1 MGCVIISAFKL
12 CLHAI
17 GFRSHFDSSCSSSFS
32 KFPGSKTINCLV
44 TIALAMQIFV
54 KTLSGK
60 TITLDVEA
68 SDTIIN
74 VKAQIQDIE
83 GIRWDQQRFTFGEKV
98 LSDFWTFQQRE
109 FNWLDHAELSDYNIE
124 NKSTLTLVVEPPTH
138 NNEEVPRRTSKTV
151 RRRARIEE

>member
-1 MGCVIISAFKL
+1 MGCVIISASKL
-12 CLHAI
+12 CIHAI
-17 GFRSHFDSSCSSSFS
+17 GFCSHFDSSCSSSFS
-32 KFPGSKTINCLV
+32 KFPGLKTINCSV
-44 TIALAMQIFV
+44 MQIFV
-54 KTLSGK
+54 KTLSSK

-124 NKSTLTLVVEPPTH
+124 NESTLTLVVEPPAH

-151 RRRARIEE
+151 RRQARIEE

>member
-1 MGCVIISAFKL
+1 MGCVIIPAFKL

-32 KFPGSKTINCLV
+32 ESSGSKTINCLV
-44 TIALAMQIFV
+44 TIALPMQIFV
-54 KTLSGK
+54 KTLTGK

-83 GIRWDQQRFTFGEKV
+83 G
-98 LSDFWTFQQRE
+98 
-109 FNWLDHAELSDYNIE
+109 
-124 NKSTLTLVVEPPTH
+124 
-138 NNEEVPRRTSKTV
+138 
-151 RRRARIEE
+151 RRRCYLISGGSSMEPSNG